1 VPELA
6 ARIRLR
12 RSLVAMSLQQE
23 GSWRVHAEQDLGE
36 FGRGRLRRV
45 SVDLPDGVT
54 FDQYVIVL
62 PEAVVVAAVDAAGA
76 VSMVRRHRFI
86 VNRWVWELPGGY
98 VDEGEDLDAA
108 VARELV
114 EETGWRPG
122 RVEHLVT
129 FQPMIGSADSAN
141 HVYAAYDCT
150 PTNGVIDINEGV
162 EVRWVGLQEAEQL
175 VKKGEIIG
183 AASVVAIS
191 ELKARAAMRR

>member
-1 VPELA
+1 
-6 ARIRLR
+6 
-12 RSLVAMSLQQE
+12 MTLQQE
-23 GSWRVHAEQDLGE
+23 GSWRVHDEQDLGE

-76 VSMVRRHRFI
+76 VLMVRRHRFI

-108 VARELV
+108 VARELE

-122 RVEHLVT
+122 RIEHLVT

-162 EVRWVGLQEAEQL
+162 EVHWVGLQEAEQL

-191 ELKARAAMRR
+191 ELKARATTRR

>member
-1 VPELA
+1 MT
-6 ARIRLR
+6 LR
-12 RSLVAMSLQQE
+12 HE
-23 GSWRVHAEQDLGE
+23 GSWRVHDEQDLGE

-45 SVDLPDGVT
+45 SVDLPDGVS

-62 PEAVVVAAVDAAGA
+62 PEAVVVASVDTAGA
-76 VSMVRRHRFI
+76 VLMVRRHRFI

-108 VARELV
+108 AARELE

-122 RVEHLVT
+122 RVEHVVT

-141 HVYAAYDCT
+141 HVYAAYDCQST
-150 PTNGVIDINEGV
+150 DGAIDINEAV
-162 EVRWVGLQEAEQL
+162 EVRWIGLQEAAQL
-175 VKKGEIIG
+175 VKAGEIIG

-191 ELKARAAMRR
+191 ELSARAAMRR